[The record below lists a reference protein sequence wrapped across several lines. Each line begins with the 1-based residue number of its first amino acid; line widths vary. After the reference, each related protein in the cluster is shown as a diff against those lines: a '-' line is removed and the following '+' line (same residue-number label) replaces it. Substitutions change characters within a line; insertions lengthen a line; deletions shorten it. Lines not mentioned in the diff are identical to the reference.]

1 MQLLGIII
9 SLLGGGVL
17 ALIVGRQSATASR
30 WLSLVSLAVATIFY
44 ANLWNDSTHSLAT
57 SVWLEHLDWLWIER
71 FGIHLL
77 FATDGLSLVL
87 IGLTLLL
94 GYVALLSAWHEI
106 NHRCGLF
113 YLNFLFTLAGVV
125 GVFSALDLFLFFVFW
140 EVMLVPMFLI
150 IAIWGHEGRRYA
162 ATKFF
167 IVYLNPNGYQ
177 WHRRHVVDAGFLCG
191 LLS

>member
-17 ALIVGRQSATASR
+17 SLIVGRQSASASR
-30 WLSLVSLAVATIFY
+30 WLSLVSLLVASMFY
-44 ANLWNDSTHSLAT
+44 ISLWLDSADPLAT
-57 SVWLEHLDWLWIER
+57 SIWLQHANWLWIER
-71 FGIHLL
+71 FGIHVLL
-77 FATDGLSLVL
+77 ATDGLSLIL

-150 IAIWGHEGRRYA
+150 VAIWGHEERR
-162 ATKFF
+162 
-167 IVYLNPNGYQ
+167 
-177 WHRRHVVDAGFLCG
+177 CG
-191 LLS
+191 IL